1 MGIRASWLIA
11 VALAA
16 SMSSPARPAQIGREG
31 SDSLPYQYIYLADF
45 SRMRH
50 LAEKG
55 DPEALFQLGLMHYD
69 PPESSGVAQSYRR
82 AFLLFFEA
90 ALRGHITAQHNV
102 GAMYWNGDYV
112 AQNVV
117 EGYAWFEVA
126 AKAGEPAGLRKMK
139 QHASDLSAEQFDA
152 VRTRVQQV
160 LTMLE
165 NAKQN
170 RQFEPLSYGI
180 R

>member
-1 MGIRASWLIA
+1 MGIRASMLVA
-11 VALAA
+11 VVLATAL
-16 SMSSPARPAQIGREG
+16 SSPAQPAQLGREG

-90 ALRGHITAQHNV
+90 ALRGHTTAQHNV

-117 EGYAWFEVA
+117 EGYAWFQVA
-126 AKAGEPAGLRKMK
+126 AKAGEPAGLRKLK
-139 QHASDLSAEQFDA
+139 QHANDLSAEQLDA
-152 VRTRVQQV
+152 VRVRLPQVQA
-160 LTMLE
+160 MLE
-165 NAKQN
+165 KAKQH
-170 RQFEPLSYGI
+170 RQFEPMSYGI